1 MGVGCLNNTCS
12 KRTLRDGGYL
22 DAVDGPRDWT
32 TSRYHEETGRD
43 RSDVQ
48 LDTRYAVR
56 QGLSTDGRLADS
68 RATHVQAIPP
78 TRGDPVPQLSHMHM
92 HTPCTPCT
100 LLQVG
105 TPPPTKAWSPAAGWC
120 SKPKA
125 HPQPRATTR
134 LSPPLPSVR
143 VGALWQCCTCDWC
156 ALANCSM
163 GMRLH
168 TLCMRAGRSQHGCP
182 PRMQI
187 ARLGDVGRWLPVW
200 ATRGREDG
208 EQSQPLAS
216 CIQGCNGEQLPDTDE
231 RKQSAQPS

>member
-1 MGVGCLNNTCS
+1 MLNCLGFVWDGRFRGLMHHLLVAISMLSSVEKGRAIARARRDSLVCLSFRPFVVVMGVGCLNNTCS
-12 KRTLRDGGYL
+12 KRTLRDGGFL

-56 QGLSTDGRLADS
+56 QGLSTSGRLADS

-134 LSPPLPSVR
+134 LSPPTAWRESGSAVA
-143 VGALWQCCTCDWC
+143 V
-156 ALANCSM
+156 
-163 GMRLH
+163 LH
-168 TLCMRAGRSQHGCP
+168 
-182 PRMQI
+182 
-187 ARLGDVGRWLPVW
+187 V
-200 ATRGREDG
+200 
-208 EQSQPLAS
+208 
-216 CIQGCNGEQLPDTDE
+216 
-231 RKQSAQPS
+231 